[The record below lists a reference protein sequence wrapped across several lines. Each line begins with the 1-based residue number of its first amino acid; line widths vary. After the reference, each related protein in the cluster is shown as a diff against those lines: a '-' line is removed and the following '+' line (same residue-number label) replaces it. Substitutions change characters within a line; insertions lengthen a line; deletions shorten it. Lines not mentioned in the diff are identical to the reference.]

1 MKLNKMNPIE
11 LTEFIKA
18 NYDYGSSEDFYNVQD
33 IIKMTDKLLS
43 RNYLDRNK
51 LLETLKEVEEEL
63 LQEEKDFIN
72 R

>member
-11 LTEFIKA
+11 LTEFIKT
-18 NYDYGSSEDFYNVQD
+18 NYDYGSTEDFYNVQD
-33 IIKMTDKLLS
+33 ILLMTDKLLS

-51 LLETLKEVEEEL
+51 LLETLKDVETSL
-63 LQEEKDFIN
+63 LKEEKEFIN

>member
-18 NYDYGSSEDFYNVQD
+18 NYDYGSTEDFYNVQD
-33 IIKMTDKLLS
+33 ILLMTDKLLS

-51 LLETLKEVEEEL
+51 LLETLKDVETSL
-63 LQEEKDFIN
+63 LKEEKEFIN

>member
-11 LTEFIKA
+11 LTEFIKE
-18 NYDYGSSEDFYNVQD
+18 NYDYGSTEDFYNVQD

-43 RNYLDRNK
+43 RNYLDRGK
-51 LLETLKEVEEEL
+51 LLETLKEVETSL
-63 LQEEKDFIN
+63 LKEEKDFIN

>member
-1 MKLNKMNPIE
+1 MQLNKMNPIE

-18 NYDYGSSEDFYNVQD
+18 NYDYGTSEDFYIIQD
-33 IIKMTDKLLS
+33 ILLMTDKLLS
-43 RNYLDRNK
+43 RNYLDRGK
-51 LLETLKEVEEEL
+51 LLETLKEVEKEL

>member
-11 LTEFIKA
+11 LTEFIKE
-18 NYDYGSSEDFYNVQD
+18 NYDYGSTEDFYNVQD
-33 IIKMTDKLLS
+33 IILMTDKLLS